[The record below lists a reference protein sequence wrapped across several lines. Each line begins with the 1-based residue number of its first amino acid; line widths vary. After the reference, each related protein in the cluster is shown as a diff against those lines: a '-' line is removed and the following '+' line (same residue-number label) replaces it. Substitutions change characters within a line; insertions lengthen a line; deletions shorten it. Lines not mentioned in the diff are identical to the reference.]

1 MPRNTAGV
9 SARSREARENERF
22 RIGLARAFAG
32 ALLFALPMLMTMEM
46 WSIGFYVNGSR
57 LALLTLASL
66 PLLTGL
72 SHYSGFER
80 TTSWWQD
87 FKDACTAYG
96 IGWLTVVAILS
107 VFGLLH
113 TQTPL
118 DSSLGKIAIQAMP
131 ASMGAVLARSQLMGS
146 ADDARE
152 RDTRDTTYGGELVL
166 MAVGALFLAVIVAP
180 TEEVVLIAYKL
191 YTWQTLLLL
200 LGSVLMMHAFVYAV
214 EFGGSHSRPE
224 GTPLWSAFARFTVA
238 GYAIVMLIS
247 LYMLW
252 TFGRVDDVALRPLL
266 GQVVVLSFP
275 AALGAASA
283 RLVL

>member
-1 MPRNTAGV
+1 MSRKPATTPELSDA
-9 SARSREARENERF
+9 ARQNRRF

-46 WSIGFYVNGSR
+46 WSIGFYVNSSR

-80 TTSWWQD
+80 TTNWWQD

-96 IGWLTVVAILS
+96 VGWLTAAAILS

-113 TQTPL
+113 MQTPL
-118 DSSLGKIAIQAMP
+118 AISLGKIAIQAMP

-146 ADDARE
+146 ADEPRE
-152 RDTRDTTYGGELVL
+152 RATQDATYGGELFL
-166 MAVGALFLAVIVAP
+166 MAAGALFLAMNVAP
-180 TEEVVLIAYKL
+180 TEEVVLIAYKMQ
-191 YTWQTLLLL
+191 TWQTLLLL
-200 LGSVLMMHAFVYAV
+200 LGSVIMMHVFVYAV

-238 GYAIVMLIS
+238 GYAVVMLMS

-252 TFGRVDDVALRPLL
+252 TFGRADDLALRPLL